1 MLFNGHC
8 SLCCVDH
15 QWWCLGWES
24 FQVICKTQIR
34 CWLPA
39 QRPNGHFV
47 VKFSWFPMGLWWYGH
62 CRFFSSTATTRWAL
76 QQASQDVINQIFLAE
91 SLNSRSVSEWTNI
104 VNPRKSIGN
113 GRDASLHRFF
123 WHRIKAGRPF
133 AASNSGGRV
142 GLPAL
147 GWGWNPNHR
156 WISS

>member
-1 MLFNGHC
+1 MLT
-8 SLCCVDH
+8 V
-15 QWWCLGWES
+15 
-24 FQVICKTQIR
+24 
-34 CWLPA
+34 
-39 QRPNGHFV
+39 HFV
-47 VKFSWFPMGLWWYGH
+47 VLTINGDVWAGSPSMWFVKHKSNVDFQLSGQMVTLLLCLVGFRWDYDVTGIGD
-62 CRFFSSTATTRWAL
+62 FFSSTATTRWAL

-123 WHRIKAGRPF
+123 WHRIKAERPF

-147 GWGWNPNHR
+147 GWGWNPNHH

>member
-1 MLFNGHC
+1 M
-8 SLCCVDH
+8 
-15 QWWCLGWES
+15 
-24 FQVICKTQIR
+24 VIV
-34 CWLPA
+34 
-39 QRPNGHFV
+39 HFV
-47 VKFSWFPMGLWWYGH
+47 VLTINGDVWAGSPSRWFVKHKSDVDFQLSGQMVTLLLSLVGFRWDYDGMGIAD
-62 CRFFSSTATTRWAL
+62 FFPAL
-76 QQASQDVINQIFLAE
+76 QPPVERYNKPHKIQIFLAE